1 MWGKEDPHLY
11 ECSRFGHAYIPIHLN
26 WSGQFHFWNEHNID
40 PPPPSDCSLL
50 FHSKPSVRPE
60 SLNLTQ
66 LPLLLPL
73 FVHHSPSLA
82 LGACLD
88 PGRDRGYTQLHPH
101 TLINTL
107 DTTVLQVHQQASNN
121 DLIPP
126 GVRATRSRTAP
137 TAALLL
143 DISSLNQKKNKR
155 GGLVQIYDTPTSPC
169 I

>member
-1 MWGKEDPHLY
+1 M
-11 ECSRFGHAYIPIHLN
+11 
-26 WSGQFHFWNEHNID
+26 NIILT
-40 PPPPSDCSLL
+40 PSSDCSLL

-60 SLNLTQ
+60 CLNLTQ
-66 LPLLLPL
+66 SSLLLPL

-88 PGRDRGYTQLHPH
+88 TGRDRGYTQVHPH
-101 TLINTL
+101 TVINTL
-107 DTTVLQVHQQASNN
+107 YTTVLQVHQQASNN

-126 GVRATRSRTAP
+126 GVRATRSRTAA

-143 DISSLNQKKNKR
+143 DISSMKQKNKC
-155 GGLVQIYDTPTSPC
+155 GLPVQIHGTPISSC